1 LLATGEDAKA
11 LGAKSNAQLWGLLE
25 WEVADTEPPDEPD
38 DIPF

>member
-25 WEVADTEPPDEPD
+25 WEIADTQPPEND